1 MQLVRY
7 LNLLCRTL
15 ASNTW
20 MTWATA
26 SIHQWILVFS
36 LLFILSMLRILVI
49 QGRLVSNPSF
59 IFHPIFIVVFIFSY
73 VLYKVLVYKNALYEL
88 PFSSDVVTHVF
99 KNLICAWGSLYVRER
114 GSNSFSSVLEK
125 FHILHFACVTLFLP
139 SVWMGAIVLIFKLG
153 LMSCHRLLFQKRDL

>member
-1 MQLVRY
+1 MDDLGHGIY
-7 LNLLCRTL
+7 TP
-15 ASNTW
+15 
-20 MTWATA
+20 MD
-26 SIHQWILVFS
+26 IS
-36 LLFILSMLRILVI
+36 LLPPLYLIYAENPSDSGKV
-49 QGRLVSNPSF
+49 VSNPSF

-73 VLYKVLVYKNALYEL
+73 VLYKVLIYKNALYEL

-125 FHILHFACVTLFLP
+125 FHILHFACVTLFPP

-153 LMSCHRLLFQKRDL
+153 LMSCHQFIFQKRDL